1 MARVYDNYSSLIDFT
16 RASSGTALRPISYG
30 DELVSNGT
38 FDSDTSGWTAV
49 DCTLSISSQELQI
62 TASQNFGRA
71 NQSFS
76 TVIGKLYSVSG
87 KSTFV
92 SGTNRSYIAKND
104 DGASLNAVIAG
115 SGTSDPAGDKSFL
128 FIATSTTTYISLGVS
143 VNGSVANF
151 DNVSIREVLFDQ
163 PNGTL
168 TLFNHP
174 TNVPRIEYDADG
186 NRLGLLVEESRSNLI
201 TYSEDFSNVYWTK
214 QSSVDSVEDGNILGP
229 NGLVSGTKVTT
240 NDVAYVS
247 KDSIYF
253 TQNITVTFSAFL
265 KAGSITTVG
274 LHYAQD
280 LGDALNDNCD
290 FDLSNGTVS
299 SQGSASTAKIEYVG
313 NGWYRCS
320 NTYTTNG
327 TGTALGV
334 RFVVQGAGT
343 FYVYGAQLEAGSFP
357 TSYIPTSGSTATRSA
372 DVASIGVSEFGYN
385 QSEGTLFVDFDMK
398 YTESGSGFP
407 RVVEI
412 ATESNNADRIKV
424 QLTESTGALNAQAF
438 VNFSVQGS
446 VNLGSRT
453 GGSLDSTKVA
463 FAFREDDFAASDN
476 GNTAVTDTSGTFA
489 PSVGRDTL
497 AIGKQTNSSS
507 NFVNGHIKSIK
518 YYPRRLTNA
527 QLEELTS

>member
-1 MARVYDNYSSLIDFT
+1 MARTYDNYADLITFT

-30 DELVSNGT
+30 DELVTNGT
-38 FDSDTSGWTAV
+38 FDTDTSGWEGFLSGTASS
-49 DCTLSISSQELQI
+49 TLSVVSNTLRVTKTGTIAGFCEYEITGLTIGKIYSASVDVISSESALF
-62 TASQNFGRA
+62 AGSLSSQNTSPTFGE
-71 NQSFS
+71 SS
-76 TVIGKLYSVSG
+76 YSVNATTR
-87 KSTFV
+87 KFNFV
-92 SGTNRSYIAKND
+92 A
-104 DGASLNAVIAG
+104 
-115 SGTSDPAGDKSFL
+115 TSDTFYVIL
-128 FIATSTTTYISLGVS
+128 ATLAAYCD
-143 VNGSVANF
+143 F
-151 DNVSIREVLFDQ
+151 DNVSVREVLFDQ

-174 TNVPRIEYDADG
+174 TNIPRIEYDANG
-186 NRLGLLVEESRSNLI
+186 NRLGLLVEESRTNLV

-327 TGTALGV
+327 TGTVLGV

-357 TSYIPTSGSTATRSA
+357 TSYIPSNSGSTTTRSA

-385 QSEGTLFVDFDMK
+385 QSEGTVFVEAEITNQVNLVQRYVIGSNQSSARWLYKNDSQNYITSFDGTASLTVQQETLSDSVPFK
-398 YTESGSGFP
+398 AALSTDQTERSIAVNGVVNSGS
-407 RVVEI
+407 
-412 ATESNNADRIKV
+412 T
-424 QLTESTGALNAQAF
+424 
-438 VNFSVQGS
+438 
-446 VNLGSRT
+446 
-453 GGSLDSTKVA
+453 
-463 FAFREDDFAASDN
+463 N
-476 GNTAVTDTSGTFA
+476 GNI
-489 PSVGRDTL
+489 PSLTNQIN
-497 AIGKQTNSSS
+497 IGCDHSNTKQL
-507 NFVNGHIKSIK
+507 FGHIKSIK
-518 YYPRRLTNA
+518 YFPRKLTDA
-527 QLEELTS
+527 QLQELTS